1 MTRRGL
7 ARVALAVG
15 LLAGVNIA
23 ARAQQLPPPSAGD
36 LAKAIDTLGSFDA
49 ATRTE
54 SARLVRRTPAD
65 VAANA
70 LTAAARS
77 HKDEYVRYRA
87 LVLLAGLGDAAAAD
101 LMRAALADRNDRMRT
116 VAAAWFEHHPD
127 PAALPSLTGALAKE
141 GSEFVRPAL
150 TRAVAAHGKDPRA
163 QATLTPLVM
172 RGEDFFRGA
181 VIEALGDYQGAY
193 ALAPIAEVARVD
205 GPLQDDAITAIG
217 RIGDPSMVAVLI
229 ELQKSVPRDLQ
240 PTVSASLCLLGR
252 NCAAHET
259 FIKESLTF
267 ASKTAGF
274 QPVLRGAVHALTML
288 ARRDK
293 DDALAAL
300 FDAGVPAADPARE
313 AIALGVG
320 LVALRSPDVLLRV
333 LETRKD
339 LDGAIDL
346 VKEAFDMLAE
356 DLEEERFYVT
366 VRRAYWASP
375 DGSPRKRI
383 AETLILKLEF

>member
-127 PAALPSLTGALAKE
+127 AALPSLTGALAKE

-366 VRRAYWASP
+366 VRRAYWAAP